1 MGWYDRQNTFKR
13 TLANPY
19 FQTKSGQGGGGS
31 PLAAAMHPTQ
41 ERSWTGKDYADLG
54 GLLGMMGDDK
64 DDGKDGSLW
73 TVTPEGQ
80 WALKSEEVKGPEEVM
95 KLPQEE
101 QQQYFRQMIYGD
113 PRTASANQWSSLPD
127 FLQANYGMGTSVP
140 DWLKMGR

>member
-1 MGWYDRQNTFKR
+1 MGWYDRKNTFQR

-31 PLAAAMHPTQ
+31 PLAPATHATD
-41 ERSWTGKDYADLG
+41 RSWRPADYAAIG
-54 GLLGMMGDDK
+54 GLLGMMGDDDGK
-64 DDGKDGSLW
+64 DDGNLW

-80 WALKSEEVKGPEEVM
+80 WALKSEEVQGPEEVM

-113 PRTASANQWSSLPD
+113 PREASANQWLGLPD
-127 FLQANYGMGTSVP
+127 FMKTNGGLWP
-140 DWLKMGR
+140 